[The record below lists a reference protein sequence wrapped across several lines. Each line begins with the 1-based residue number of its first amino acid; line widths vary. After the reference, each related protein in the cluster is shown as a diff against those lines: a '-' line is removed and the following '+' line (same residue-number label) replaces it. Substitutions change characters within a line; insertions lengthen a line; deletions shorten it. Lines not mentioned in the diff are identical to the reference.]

1 MAFSSC
7 TATLRTTRIFC
18 ASSCTWGSIRASP
31 TSSTA
36 SRGNS
41 CCCRGALGRTSQRER
56 RQKPACKHTLDT
68 ARRQQARALE
78 LRAAVSLS
86 RLWQQQGKRDAARA
100 LLADVYGWFTEGFD
114 TVDLQEAKALLEEL
128 RG

>member
-1 MAFSSC
+1 MLHHVEQPLGMARWEMLPPILPAATEFAYVFLMAQGFGRTAQDSADLSGVELALVETDMQPQRHHGVLVC

-56 RQKPACKHTLDT
+56 RQTPACSI
-68 ARRQQARALE
+68 R
-78 LRAAVSLS
+78 
-86 RLWQQQGKRDAARA
+86 
-100 LLADVYGWFTEGFD
+100 
-114 TVDLQEAKALLEEL
+114 
-128 RG
+128 